1 LDKEKKI
8 LKIFFNITNKL
19 QLFKKEIKKNS
30 PLFQAEYNF
39 FDNKNGKSFI
49 VVI

>member
-19 QLFKKEIKKNS
+19 QLFKKEIKKKFAAIS
-30 PLFQAEYNF
+30 
-39 FDNKNGKSFI
+39 GGI
-49 VVI
+49 